1 MKLGERVRVATE
13 AGEGGLA
20 LADLPD
26 LPEVPSFDP
35 AASVAM
41 TAALMESESFTG
53 LREKVQQALLLAL
66 GNRVGEPD
74 VDDDELK
81 KMAVA
86 EMAKVLAAEDIP
98 LSLEERERLV
108 DVIAADLLG
117 YGPIQPL
124 LADDSVSE
132 IMVNG
137 TRSIYIEKD
146 GKLTLANI
154 NFTDEESLRKVINRI
169 VAPLG
174 RRIDES
180 SPMVDARLPDGS
192 RVCAVIPPLSVDGS
206 SLTIRK
212 FAAKRFTAQDLIAR
226 GSASVESLYLVAACV
241 HAKLNIL
248 VSGGT
253 GSGKTTLLNVLSSF
267 IPDGDRIVT
276 IEDVVELQMHQ
287 NHVVRL
293 ESRPG
298 NAEGRGEITIRDLV
312 RTALRMRPDR
322 IVVGEC
328 RGGEALDMLQAM
340 NTGHAGSLST
350 LHANSPRDA
359 MTRLETMVLMA
370 GIDFPM
376 QAIRQQIAGAI
387 DLIVQIGRLRDGTRR
402 IVQICE
408 IGRVTGDEIE
418 VTPIFDFDYS
428 PGLDASGNVL
438 GRLVATGY
446 RPTFVDHI
454 KELGIEFEERIFEG
468 TAGTAA

>member
-1 MKLGERVRVATE
+1 MKLGERVRAATE
-13 AGEGGLA
+13 GDLELLLPQTA
-20 LADLPD
+20 ADA
-26 LPEVPSFDP
+26 EQE
-35 AASVAM
+35 AHANVAM
-41 TAALMESESFTG
+41 TAALMESESFSG
-53 LREKVQQALLLAL
+53 LREKVQDALLLAM

-74 VDDDELK
+74 MDDDELK
-81 KMAVA
+81 RMAVA
-86 EMAKVLAAEDIP
+86 EMTKVLASEDIP
-98 LSLEERERLV
+98 LSEDERQRLV

-117 YGPIQPL
+117 YGPLQPL
-124 LADDSVSE
+124 LADEAVSE

-146 GKLTLANI
+146 GKLQLASI
-154 NFTDEESLRKVINRI
+154 NFTDENSLRKVINRI

-192 RVCAVIPPLSVDGS
+192 RVCAVIPPLAVDGS

-212 FAAKRFTAQDLIAR
+212 FAAKKFSAEDLIER
-226 GSASVESLYLVAACV
+226 GSASVESLYMIAACV

-267 IPDGDRIVT
+267 IPDGDRIIT
-276 IEDVVELQMHQ
+276 IEDVVELQLRQ
-287 NHVVRL
+287 NHVVRM
-293 ESRPG
+293 ETRPG
-298 NAEGRGEITIRDLV
+298 NAEGRGEISIRDLV

-370 GIDFPM
+370 GIEFPM
-376 QAIRQQIAGAI
+376 QAIRQQIAGAV
-387 DLIVQIGRLRDGTRR
+387 DLVVQIGRLRDGTRR
-402 IVQICE
+402 VVQICE
-408 IGRVTGDEIE
+408 VGRVSGEDIE
-418 VTPIFDFDYS
+418 VLPIFDFDYS
-428 PGLDASGNVL
+428 PGLDASGRVL
-438 GRLVATGY
+438 GTLKATGY

-454 KELGIEFEERIFEG
+454 KELGIEFEERIFG
-468 TAGTAA
+468 GVHA